1 VILLDTNVLSE
12 PLRPQPASQVVRWLD
27 ENFAQ
32 CALSSIAIFEL
43 RTSIAMLPKGK
54 RRQTLEAA
62 IDRAVRRFQGR
73 IYPFDEPAAEAAAR
87 LFAAARAA
95 GRGARQLPANLAD
108 LQTAGIASASGLSLA
123 TRNTGDFEGFGL
135 PLIDPWS
142 Q

>member
-1 VILLDTNVLSE
+1 MILLDTNVLSE
-12 PLRPQPASQVVRWLD
+12 PLRPQPAPQVVNWLD
-27 ENFAQ
+27 DNFAQ

-43 RTSIAMLPKGK
+43 RTGLAMLPKGK

-87 LFAAARAA
+87 LFATARAV

-108 LQTAGIASASGLSLA
+108 LQTAGIAASNGLSLA
-123 TRNTGDFEGFGL
+123 TRNISDFESFGL
-135 PLIDPWS
+135 ALIDPWS